1 MRDLGAI
8 RPLNQSDGVLLLRL
22 LLGYRPLLG
31 NGLGARKPVH
41 GCQQGKVLLRVKQH
55 GVCVCVCLVWFG
67 MCGLAPFM
75 HIFW

>member
-1 MRDLGAI
+1 
-8 RPLNQSDGVLLLRL
+8 
-22 LLGYRPLLG
+22 
-31 NGLGARKPVH
+31 VH